1 MFPGTQS
8 ESALQYP
15 PNWQIRWLDDGEETG
30 FGTGLGTGV
39 LTGLGTGLGTGVL
52 TGLGTGLG
60 TGTELMVG
68 VDPYP
73 DGFRQFG
80 AFGCKHCLLL
90 QVAPGSQQSNAE
102 LQLLPLFA
110 MQPVEELRYVDESG
124 IH

>member
-1 MFPGTQS
+1 MGTF
-8 ESALQYP
+8 EGAVLGAE
-15 PNWQIRWLDDGEETG
+15 DGFIDLVPVEEGPAEDCILGIEGEAEAVTE
-30 FGTGLGTGV
+30 GTGLATV
-39 LTGLGTGLGTGVL
+39 
-52 TGLGTGLG
+52 
-60 TGTELMVG
+60 
-68 VDPYP
+68 VDSYP

-124 IH
+124 MH

>member
-1 MFPGTQS
+1 VG
-8 ESALQYP
+8 AKLGAKL
-15 PNWQIRWLDDGEETG
+15 IRETG
-30 FGTGLGTGV
+30 FVFRTGLTTGGTVGA
-39 LTGLGTGLGTGVL
+39 GLL
-52 TGLGTGLG
+52 
-60 TGTELMVG
+60 VG
-68 VDPYP
+68 VYPYP